1 MECRGSQ
8 QILAGWG
15 GGVKMGHLGR
25 HVIVTLGL
33 LWVNTE
39 GMSKADEGLIL
50 ILKGEVKL

>member
-1 MECRGSQ
+1 M
-8 QILAGWG
+8 A
-15 GGVKMGHLGR
+15 
-25 HVIVTLGL
+25 VIVTLGL